1 MFEDYSISKF
11 VFAFFLVILLIYGF
25 YFFIARYGHRF
36 SVVPKGEIKIK
47 DIKFFARDKGFILVN
62 IKNEEY
68 YSFADNKML

>member
-1 MFEDYSISKF
+1 M
-11 VFAFFLVILLIYGF
+11 
-25 YFFIARYGHRF
+25 ARYGHRF

-68 YSFADNKML
+68 FFTFDNQNGLKLVKNWEEKEEEINEEKLS